1 MNGSSSMFTW
11 SLRALLAA
19 GVGSVLVGIVLV
31 GAAGTPPFRSYDA
44 SVARAFYSSDEL
56 PAVVVAHHRWLLGVI
71 GAGVVGWGI
80 AFVGLVAGP
89 FRRQE
94 RWAWTTL
101 AGSVGVWG
109 ALDAG
114 VSFVHGVTGEVV
126 FVAVIVACIAVPLA
140 LSRRAFA

>member
-1 MNGSSSMFTW
+1 MFTW

-19 GVGSVLVGIVLV
+19 GVASILVGILLV
-31 GAAGTPPFRSYDA
+31 GAAGTPLFRSYDA
-44 SVARAFYSSDEL
+44 SVARAFYSSDAL

-71 GAGVVGWGI
+71 GASVVGWGI
-80 AFVGLVAGP
+80 AFVALVAGP

-101 AGSVGVWG
+101 ATSVGVWG

-114 VSFVHGVTGEVV
+114 VSLLHGVTGEVV
-126 FVAVIVACIAVPLA
+126 FVAAIVMCIAVPLA
-140 LSRRAFA
+140 LARRAFG